1 MIKQD
6 LLKKHLGEDYS
17 RIGFVDNHRHNHEF
31 YSNGKITL
39 ALKEFKVERSLQNEV
54 FFYELFE
61 KEKILRT
68 PKVYEISKPF
78 LLTEFIESE
87 DKINLENALRDWG
100 KVHSYFL
107 RKELGGLITEKLE
120 KVKVND
126 KNLSEFVLSHP
137 ELFGEKYKQIAE
149 RVKKRVKP
157 DLQTLVH
164 GDLYDANI
172 LTRRGHN
179 YYIDF
184 EFSGKRHPARDLALF
199 LLNGYDP
206 ETVLSTY
213 RGSIDFY
220 YSGLEEEIITYTLIR
235 GIDLIA
241 NLKNTDFDQDKKKKI
256 NSRFINSMNCL
267 IQ

>member
-6 LLKKHLGEDYS
+6 LLKKHLGENYL
-17 RIGFVDNHRHNHEF
+17 RIGLVVQNRHNHEF

-39 ALKEFKVERSLQNEV
+39 ALKEFKVERLFQNEV

-87 DKINLENALRDWG
+87 DKINLEDALRDWG

-107 RKELGGLITEKLE
+107 RKELRGLITEKLE
-120 KVKVND
+120 KVKVKVND

-157 DLQTLVH
+157 DLQP
-164 GDLYDANI
+164 
-172 LTRRGHN
+172 
-179 YYIDF
+179 
-184 EFSGKRHPARDLALF
+184 K
-199 LLNGYDP
+199 
-206 ETVLSTY
+206 
-213 RGSIDFY
+213 
-220 YSGLEEEIITYTLIR
+220 
-235 GIDLIA
+235 
-241 NLKNTDFDQDKKKKI
+241 FD
-256 NSRFINSMNCL
+256 S
-267 IQ
+267 